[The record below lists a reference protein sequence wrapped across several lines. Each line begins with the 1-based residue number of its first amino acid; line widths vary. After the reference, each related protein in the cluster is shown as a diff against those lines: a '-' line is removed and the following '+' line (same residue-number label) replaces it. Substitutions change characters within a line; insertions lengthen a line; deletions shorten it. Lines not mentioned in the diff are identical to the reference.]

1 MAVMPTGGK
10 EPAKTTKKKTVKK
23 SEIEKKVEKS
33 IEEKIDKA
41 LLKYPT
47 DKKILRFFGDT
58 MLLIGAIFTNV
69 GLRYGGVY
77 EYEFEDTEG

>member
-23 SEIEKKVEKS
+23 SAVEQKIETS
-33 IEEKIDKA
+33 IEEQIDKA

-58 MLLIGAIFTNV
+58 MLLIGSVFTNI

-77 EYEFEDTEG
+77 EYEFESEK